1 LTGFAPNRW
10 RRSGE
15 EVTVRLT
22 DFWQRLEQSFGPA
35 YARSLAADHA
45 FADLNG
51 RTIDEA
57 IAQGVET
64 VTVWRAVVAAYPDRV
79 PVRLR

>member
-1 LTGFAPNRW
+1 VW
-10 RRSGE
+10 RRIV
-15 EVTVRLT
+15 VTLLGVRLT
-22 DFWQRLEQSFGPA
+22 DFWTRLEEAFGPS

-45 FADLNG
+45 FADLGG

-57 IAQGVET
+57 IAAGEEAA
-64 VTVWRAVVAAYPDRV
+64 TVWRAVVAAYPDRV

>member
-1 LTGFAPNRW
+1 MRERCVGTLPG
-10 RRSGE
+10 
-15 EVTVRLT
+15 VRLT
-22 DFWQRLEQSFGPA
+22 DFWARLEEAFGSA

-45 FADLNG
+45 FADLGG

-57 IAQGVET
+57 IARGEEIA
-64 VTVWRAVVAAYPDRV
+64 TVWRAVVAAYPDRV

>member
-1 LTGFAPNRW
+1 
-10 RRSGE
+10 
-15 EVTVRLT
+15 VTVGTLLGVRLT
-22 DFWQRLEQSFGPA
+22 DFWARLEEAFGSA

-45 FADLNG
+45 FAELGG

-57 IAQGVET
+57 IAQGEET
-64 VTVWRAVVAAYPDRV
+64 ATVWRAVVATYPDRV

>member
-1 LTGFAPNRW
+1 M
-10 RRSGE
+10 
-15 EVTVRLT
+15 RLT
-22 DFWQRLEQSFGPA
+22 DFWSRLEEAFGPA
-35 YARSLAADHA
+35 YARSLARDHA
-45 FADLNG
+45 FAELGG

-64 VTVWRAVVAAYPDRV
+64 ATVWRAVVTAYPDRV

>member
-1 LTGFAPNRW
+1 
-10 RRSGE
+10 
-15 EVTVRLT
+15 VRLT
-22 DFWQRLEQSFGPA
+22 DFWARLEQAFGPA
-35 YARSLAADHA
+35 YAHSFAADHA
-45 FADLNG
+45 FAELGG

-57 IAQGVET
+57 IAQGEET

>member
-1 LTGFAPNRW
+1 
-10 RRSGE
+10 
-15 EVTVRLT
+15 VRLT
-22 DFWQRLEQSFGPA
+22 DFWSRLEEAFGTA
-35 YARSLAADHA
+35 YARSLARDYS
-45 FADLNG
+45 FAQLGG

-64 VTVWRAVVAAYPDRV
+64 VTVWRAVVATYPDRV